1 MNPIAARYGED
12 DYEAPIASNDT
23 VTTLLRH
30 ASCREFADTPI
41 SDSMRQTL
49 YAAAQS
55 APSKSNLQQYS
66 FIDVIDTAHKQ
77 QLQQLFP
84 KLDWA
89 FKAPMLAFV
98 LGDLSRNQKISALH
112 DHVYNAHPED
122 AFLNAAVDA
131 ALATQALITAA
142 ESLGLGTCPL
152 SQIRERLDEIA
163 LLLSLPTHVFPICAV
178 AIGYPMHEQSQV
190 VSPRLPAR
198 MVVHTDRYQ
207 PPNPADIHAYDQRFT
222 KAVGAPKPRYPE
234 YFGEPTTATWSNN
247 VARQTAVA
255 ERSQFRS
262 FLRAQQILD

>member
-23 VTTLLRH
+23 VTTLLCH
-30 ASCREFADTPI
+30 SSCREFADTPI

-49 YAAAQS
+49 FAAAQS

-66 FIDVIDTAHKQ
+66 FIEVTDPALKQ
-77 QLQQLFP
+77 QLEHLLP

-89 FKAPMLAFV
+89 FQAPMLTFA
-98 LGDLSRNQKISALH
+98 LGDLHRNQLISALH
-112 DHVYNAHPED
+112 GHVYNAHPED

-142 ESLGLGTCPL
+142 ESFGLGTCPL
-152 SQIRERLDEIA
+152 SQIRERLDEITS
-163 LLLSLPTHVFPICAV
+163 LLSLPAHVFPICAI
-178 AIGYPMHEQSQV
+178 AIGYPLHAQSRV
-190 VSPRLPAR
+190 ISPRLPAQV
-198 MVVHTDRYQ
+198 VVHTNRYQ
-207 PPNPADIHAYDQRFT
+207 PPSPEVIHAYDQKFT

-234 YFGEPTTATWSNN
+234 YFGDPTAASWSNN

-255 ERSQFRS
+255 ERSQLRS